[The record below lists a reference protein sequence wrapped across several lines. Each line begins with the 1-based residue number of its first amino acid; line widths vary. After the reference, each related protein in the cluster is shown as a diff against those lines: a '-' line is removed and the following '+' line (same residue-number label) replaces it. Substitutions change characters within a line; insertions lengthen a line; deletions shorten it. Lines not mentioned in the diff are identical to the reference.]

1 MSVRVHQLWLAH
13 PKARFDLAVLSAC
26 LLGACDTTVVLGTD
40 CPPLRG
46 ACVAD
51 EGGGPKDDAASGE
64 HDADEPSPSDRD
76 ASESPHDAAVDADAE
91 PDAGDTEPPDATAEV
106 DAGPA
111 LFPPFQ
117 NPSFE
122 LRDGSAP
129 GNLPAL
135 EMPSPI
141 APWYACRTGL
151 SALTSVRAGTLTVE
165 PTDGDT
171 FLGDSFP
178 IVALNLNGLNQNFD
192 PPLRAGQRYAFMV
205 DLWSESGLS
214 GSLALEVASASSC
227 IPPVQTLKA
236 TELLA
241 NGGWQP
247 VCLRFTPPRDVSSL
261 VLMVTAPEEYLNIG
275 ARLYLDNIRSDP
287 DCQ

>member
-1 MSVRVHQLWLAH
+1 MCTRVRQRWLARAN
-13 PKARFDLAVLSAC
+13 ARFPFDLAVLSAC
-26 LLGACDTTVVLGTD
+26 LLGACDATVVLGTE

-46 ACVAD
+46 ACVTG
-51 EGGGPKDDAASGE
+51 EGGAPQKDAASGE
-64 HDADEPSPSDRD
+64 HDADEPSPPELD
-76 ASESPHDAAVDADAE
+76 ASESPHDAAAE
-91 PDAGDTEPPDATAEV
+91 PDAGDTDASDASPEV
-106 DAGPA
+106 DVGPA

-122 LRDGSAP
+122 LRDGSVA
-129 GNLPAL
+129 GNLSAL

-151 SALTSVRAGTLTVE
+151 SALSSARGGSLTVE
-165 PTDGDT
+165 ATDGDT

-214 GSLALEVASASSC
+214 GSLALEVASATSC

-241 NGGWQP
+241 NGGWQS

-287 DCQ
+287 GCQ